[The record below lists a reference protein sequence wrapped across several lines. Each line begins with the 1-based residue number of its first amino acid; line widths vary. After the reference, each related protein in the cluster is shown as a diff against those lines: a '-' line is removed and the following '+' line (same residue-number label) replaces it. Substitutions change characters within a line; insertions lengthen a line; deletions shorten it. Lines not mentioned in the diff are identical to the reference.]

1 MTVMEKIALRH
12 IAEVKGKW
20 SRPLLSAKDAFWL
33 RLTNIYRFAV
43 TFPEILLVADPGGGL
58 KSNVSRR
65 SKFPLRSQQF
75 QLSEA
80 VSVNWVKHEFCG
92 AKISST

>member
-1 MTVMEKIALRH
+1 MTVIEKVALRH

-43 TFPEILLVADPGGGL
+43 TVPEILLVTDPGGRD
-58 KSNVSRR
+58 KVECIAE
-65 SKFPLRSQQF
+65 KQTFVAFATF

-80 VSVNWVKHEFCG
+80 LSVNWVKHEFYG